1 MEGFIETSPPDPF
14 SHNFVLLLSNAVSQN
29 LYRIF
34 ATAMWK
40 LSKISIY
47 LYTSLFIK
55 FFVNK
60 N

>member
-1 MEGFIETSPPDPF
+1 MDTSPPGSF
-14 SHNFVLLLSNAVSQN
+14 SHNFVLLLSNAVSQS
-29 LYRIF
+29 LYRIL
-34 ATAMWK
+34 AIAMWK

-55 FFVNK
+55 FFVAK